1 MERQTEARER
11 FRQDLQSFERD
22 LLEMGELAEE
32 MVGKAVRALLDGD
45 VALADAVIE
54 QDDDI
59 DRRYLSVERRWLETL
74 ARQSPVA
81 GDLRLMAVV
90 LHMNH
95 DLERIGDQAVNVA
108 KVTLVT
114 QGLPTNQTILTHIR
128 EMGDVVQPMLRVAM
142 ESFAK
147 RELQLALRLPEMDEP
162 VDRLNRNM
170 YKEVAACGSDQALL
184 EWAVRMMVVARYL
197 ERVGDRA
204 VDIGEQVAFLLT
216 GVFREFT
223 DETDLSLFVE
233 ED

>member
-1 MERQTEARER
+1 
-11 FRQDLQSFERD
+11 
-22 LLEMGELAEE
+22 
-32 MVGKAVRALLDGD
+32 
-45 VALADAVIE
+45 
-54 QDDDI
+54 
-59 DRRYLSVERRWLETL
+59 
-74 ARQSPVA
+74 
-81 GDLRLMAVV
+81 MAVV

-114 QGLPTNQTILTHIR
+114 QGLPTRLTILNHIR
-128 EMGDVVQPMLRVAM
+128 EMGDVVQPMLQVAM

-170 YKEVAACGSDQALL
+170 YKEVAACGADQALL